1 MAAPY
6 NLNPSTSS
14 HSDIPPRLHRFRLQ
28 TKDSEYPL
36 HIQIPTPVGVD
47 LWSVSPKGAIV
58 IHATPIPVIHNNS
71 TPRKWR
77 SGTPNHSIFQ
87 PIHLGRSFTGAPRKP
102 QTH

>member
-14 HSDIPPRLHRFRLQ
+14 HSDVPPRLHRFRLQ

-47 LWSVSPKGAIV
+47 LWSVSPKGAVV
-58 IHATPIPVIHNNS
+58 IQLGWISNIPLQF
-71 TPRKWR
+71 P
-77 SGTPNHSIFQ
+77 
-87 PIHLGRSFTGAPRKP
+87 SFTIAPLHANGVVAL
-102 QTH
+102 QTIPFFSPSI